1 MAKDRERPVD
11 SMATTG
17 GLLIFVALE
26 LGVALTGGGLLF
38 AGFAAFFVV
47 MAAISW
53 RSERRRLYR

>member
-1 MAKDRERPVD
+1 
-11 SMATTG
+11 MATTG